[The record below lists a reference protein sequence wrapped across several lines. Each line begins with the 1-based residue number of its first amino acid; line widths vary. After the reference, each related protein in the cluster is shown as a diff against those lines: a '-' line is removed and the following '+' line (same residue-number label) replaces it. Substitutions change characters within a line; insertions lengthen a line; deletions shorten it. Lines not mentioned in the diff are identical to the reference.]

1 MDFKPFAQA
10 VHNQVNR
17 MLTLGTTLVVVEVN
31 PDALYDLYLQSFPL
45 GTNPIFREKTE
56 HDCNCCK
63 SFIRKLGGAVSVID
77 GKVETIWDIDTTG
90 VAEPYSV
97 VAKRL
102 ATAIRVAVPKNVLH
116 LDLPHIGMQ
125 HNFDPLTTQ
134 KYNHFHAVV
143 PDMYCQPS
151 MHLVQNHRTALENS
165 LRIPDAAIETVIE
178 LVNSNSLYR
187 GNEKLTMLERW
198 LKLIQKYSEMP
209 SRIAEVALW
218 HEARVLGEYANFR
231 GSSIGA
237 LVQAIADGEDL
248 TVAVTKYEKMVAPE
262 NYKRTTAVVTQKMVQ
277 NAMAKVDEL
286 GIQAALTRRFAN
298 IADITI
304 NNVLFADNSAK
315 KDMGVFTGI
324 ANAPVTVPVLD
335 KVEEVS
341 AEHFLTHILP
351 TATSIELMLAA
362 QHENNFV
369 SLVAPVDTTAP
380 NIMAWGNNFSWSYKG
395 EVTDSLLRQ
404 RVKSFGGDVDGELRF
419 SIQWNESGNDGSV
432 DLDAHA
438 ARANASMY
446 DSGHIYFAAKKD
458 GYGGKLDVDI
468 RRPSME
474 TTDGIAIENI
484 SWPTLARLPNNI
496 YNFNVHAYSGT
507 AREGFRAE
515 VAIQGETY
523 SYDFNQAVRDN
534 NRVSVASVVVEDG
547 VATIQHHLPTTVRN
561 ATVWGINT
569 GEFVKVRTVMFSPN
583 HWDGEHTGHKHVFF
597 MLDGCVNPDSV
608 RGLYNEHLTDALHPH
623 RKVFEVLGNKLRA
636 PYSEN
641 QLSGVGFSM
650 ERRTEVL
657 CRVTGKYNRIVKITF

>member
-1 MDFKPFAQA
+1 MDFNPFAQA

-17 MLTLGTTLVVVEVN
+17 MLTLGTTLVVVDVN
-31 PDALYDLYLQSFPL
+31 SDALYDLYLQTFPL

-90 VAEPYSV
+90 VDEPYSV

-116 LDLPHIGMQ
+116 LDLPHVGMQ
-125 HNFDPLTTQ
+125 HNFDPLTAQ
-134 KYNHFHAVV
+134 KYIHFNAVV

-178 LVNSNSLYR
+178 LINSNSLYR
-187 GNEKLTMLERW
+187 GNEKLNMLERW
-198 LKLIQKYSEMP
+198 LTLNQKYSEMP
-209 SRIAEVALW
+209 LHVAEVALW
-218 HEARVLGEYANFR
+218 HEALVLGEYANFR
-231 GSSIGA
+231 GSAIGSLA
-237 LVQAIADGEDL
+237 QAIADGEDL
-248 TVAVTKYEKMVAPE
+248 TVAVNKYEKMVAPE
-262 NYKRTTAVVTQKMVQ
+262 NYKRTSAVVTQKMVD
-277 NAMAKVDEL
+277 NAMAKVNEL
-286 GIQAALTRRFAN
+286 GIQAALTRRFASIN
-298 IADITI
+298 DITI

-315 KDMGVFTGI
+315 QDMGIFAGI
-324 ANAPVTVPVLD
+324 ANAPVAVPVLD

-438 ARANASMY
+438 IHADANMFGSM
-446 DSGHIYFAAKKD
+446 HIYFAAKSD

-468 RRPSME
+468 RRPFTE

-484 SWPTLARLPNNI
+484 SWPTIARLPNNT

-507 AREGFRAE
+507 ARDGFRAE

-534 NRVSVASVVVEDG
+534 NRVSVASVVVKDG

-636 PYSEN
+636 SHSEN

-657 CRVTGKYNRIVKITF
+657 CHVTGKYNRIVKITF